1 MNIIPGIIV
10 TESCTVSILPALFY
24 ILICL
29 KTKADTQITIGA
41 IMTAIYALV
50 MSMIQ
55 VLFFLPS
62 VAATFIVTDRLH
74 RNEMFNLLHGFLYLI
89 RIPGDYLLVTYALC
103 N

>member
-1 MNIIPGIIV
+1 
-10 TESCTVSILPALFY
+10 
-24 ILICL
+24 
-29 KTKADTQITIGA
+29 
-41 IMTAIYALV
+41 MTAIYALV
-50 MSMIQ
+50 MSMALVGTAAQI
-55 VLFFLPS
+55 VKSAFLDPSAVFLPS